1 MRPSVKIT
9 TGALLRPFFNKKG
22 NKMAL
27 NPQREAYIERLN
39 KLEELGVVAYPHIYT
54 PKNTAAE
61 LQEKYKDLGNDVV
74 LNDVANVA
82 GRIMAYRNGGMFIV
96 IKDASGKIQL
106 LCNKGDFDEKQQ
118 AVLKLL
124 RPGDWIGATGT
135 IRRTAAGELTV
146 AVSGDITVL
155 AKTLLP
161 LPEKYHGLTD
171 TEARYRQR
179 YLDMIMSDESR
190 ETLIKRFEIEQEIRK
205 FMIERGFLEVETPI
219 LQESKGGATAK
230 PFITH
235 HNSLERDLFMRV
247 APELFL
253 KRLIVG
259 GLPRVFEIGKMFRNE
274 GTDTRHNPE
283 FTMMEA
289 YQQFA
294 DYNDMMN
301 LVEQLVERVCLKFN
315 GTTKMQFGDKI
326 VDVKTPWK
334 RAGMLDL
341 IKEKTGVDFLE
352 IADAKSAHK
361 AAEKLEVHVE
371 KNATWGEVVEEVF
384 NEKVE
389 ESLEGPIHV
398 TDYPVEVSPLT
409 KTHRSN
415 SRLVERFETRIFGME
430 LCNAYSEL
438 TDPRD
443 QRSRLEAQAAKRAG
457 GDDEADMMDEDFITA
472 LEYGMPPT
480 GGIGIGIDRLV
491 MMVLN
496 KESIRDVI
504 AFPILKEKK

>member
-1 MRPSVKIT
+1 MPV
-9 TGALLRPFFNKKG
+9 
-22 NKMAL
+22 
-27 NPQREAYIERLN
+27 NPQREAYVERLN
-39 KLEELGVVAYPHIYT
+39 KLEEQGVMAYPHIYS
-54 PKNTAAE
+54 PKDKAAD
-61 LQEKYKDLGNDVV
+61 LQEKYKTLGNDEI
-74 LNDVANVA
+74 LSDTANVA

-96 IKDASGKIQL
+96 IRDDSGKIQL
-106 LCNKGDFDEKQQ
+106 LCNKNDFNEKQQ

-124 RPGDWIGATGT
+124 RPGDWIGVNGT

-161 LPEKYHGLTD
+161 LPEKFHGLTD
-171 TEARYRQR
+171 TELRYRQR

-205 FMIERGFLEVETPI
+205 FMVERGFLEVETPI

-235 HNSLERDLFMRV
+235 HNSLDRDLFMRV

-253 KRLIVG
+253 KRLIIG
-259 GLPRVFEIGKMFRNE
+259 GIPRVFEIGKNFRNE
-274 GTDTRHNPE
+274 GTDTTHNPE

-294 DYNDMMN
+294 DYNDMMD
-301 LVEQLVERVCLKFN
+301 LVEQLVEKLCIKFN
-315 GTTKMQFGDKI
+315 GSTKMKFGERE

-341 IKEKTGVDFLE
+341 IHEKVGVDFLKVTD
-352 IADAKSAHK
+352 ADSARQM
-361 AAEKLEVHVE
+361 AEKLDVHVE

-398 TDYPVEVSPLT
+398 IDYPVEVSPLT

-415 SRLVERFETRIFGME
+415 PRLVERFETRIFGME

-457 GDDEADMMDEDFITA
+457 GDDEADMLDEDFIMA

-491 MMVLN
+491 MMILN
-496 KESIRDVI
+496 KESIRDII